1 MGPANLLF
9 LLLAT
14 ATQLSVAQLL
24 IHRTAKPSTV
34 WINTAHSY
42 GYYLD
47 QVPVLT
53 CYPQPQASSGFKPAI
68 TAGFLSLCVSDTCD
82 VYLFAVFLVHVVDN
96 STRVADSPQVLWS
109 ANRNRPVREKAT
121 LEFSS
126 DGNLVLRDAD
136 GSHVWSSNSSGRSVD
151 GMVITEIGNLVLFD
165 RRNATVWQSFDY
177 PTDTMVPGQSLV
189 EGMRLIAST
198 SATNTTENQLYV
210 TVLQDGLYAYVEST
224 PPQLYF
230 SYNSIISKVGN
241 DPTKATF
248 MNGSLSIVVRPDVN
262 DSISLPAVKSTQ
274 YMRLDSDGHLRLYE
288 WSTAGSTAVYDV
300 MVINVCDYPT
310 VCGEYGICSEG
321 QCTCPL
327 ENGSSSTSFKLVD
340 VRNPNLGCTP
350 LIPISCRE
358 IQSHQ
363 LLTLTGVSYFDMNYK
378 VVNATTEDDC
388 KQACLKNC
396 SCRAVIFRVGEC
408 VWLTKVFSLQSVQPG
423 YSSAYLKVQL
433 SPPISAS
440 TSNKKKDLRCH
451 TWSYCYYSCVASHC
465 YYSLSTKEEKVQRER

>member
-1 MGPANLLF
+1 MIILCYRLCFHSIAMGPANLLF

-198 SATNTTENQLYV
+198 S
-210 TVLQDGLYAYVEST
+210 
-224 PPQLYF
+224 
-230 SYNSIISKVGN
+230 NS
-241 DPTKATF
+241 
-248 MNGSLSIVVRPDVN
+248 
-262 DSISLPAVKSTQ
+262 
-274 YMRLDSDGHLRLYE
+274 LR
-288 WSTAGSTAVYDV
+288 
-300 MVINVCDYPT
+300 
-310 VCGEYGICSEG
+310 GIW
-321 QCTCPL
+321 
-327 ENGSSSTSFKLVD
+327 
-340 VRNPNLGCTP
+340 
-350 LIPISCRE
+350 
-358 IQSHQ
+358 H
-363 LLTLTGVSYFDMNYK
+363 M
-378 VVNATTEDDC
+378 
-388 KQACLKNC
+388 
-396 SCRAVIFRVGEC
+396 
-408 VWLTKVFSLQSVQPG
+408 
-423 YSSAYLKVQL
+423 
-433 SPPISAS
+433 
-440 TSNKKKDLRCH
+440 LRGAMH
-451 TWSYCYYSCVASHC
+451 
-465 YYSLSTKEEKVQRER
+465 LST

>member
-198 SATNTTENQLYV
+198 S
-210 TVLQDGLYAYVEST
+210 
-224 PPQLYF
+224 
-230 SYNSIISKVGN
+230 NS
-241 DPTKATF
+241 
-248 MNGSLSIVVRPDVN
+248 
-262 DSISLPAVKSTQ
+262 
-274 YMRLDSDGHLRLYE
+274 LR
-288 WSTAGSTAVYDV
+288 
-300 MVINVCDYPT
+300 
-310 VCGEYGICSEG
+310 GIW
-321 QCTCPL
+321 
-327 ENGSSSTSFKLVD
+327 
-340 VRNPNLGCTP
+340 
-350 LIPISCRE
+350 
-358 IQSHQ
+358 H
-363 LLTLTGVSYFDMNYK
+363 M
-378 VVNATTEDDC
+378 
-388 KQACLKNC
+388 
-396 SCRAVIFRVGEC
+396 
-408 VWLTKVFSLQSVQPG
+408 
-423 YSSAYLKVQL
+423 
-433 SPPISAS
+433 
-440 TSNKKKDLRCH
+440 LRGAMH
-451 TWSYCYYSCVASHC
+451 
-465 YYSLSTKEEKVQRER
+465 LST